1 MGASKRDVYKK
12 GREYDD
18 NYPYE
23 AAGIAALLR
32 DINSLSESRWYKGDI
47 DATTILADLKQALDS
62 SCLTPRMRQVV
73 ALYYFAQLTEEEV
86 ADILGVNRITVNE
99 AIDTALE
106 RVSTFMEYGYTKPT
120 NARADGLITPTH
132 PFLEWVNDVA
142 SGNQPVYSL
151 SEDITHWLATKGDS
165 KAQETVKQAVEGYTY
180 LPVYATDSDEY
191 PPYTDDQFRWKDR
204 RMTFVEDVF
213 PQRDTMGFRKVA
225 TKLEDTN
232 KDSREWNIERKRL
245 FI

>member
-1 MGASKRDVYKK
+1 MGATKRDVHKK
-12 GREYDD
+12 GREYHD

-32 DINSLSESRWYKGDI
+32 DINALSESRWYKGDI
-47 DATTILADLKQALDS
+47 DATTILTDLKQALDS

-73 ALYYFAQLTEEEV
+73 ALYYFAQMNEEEV
-86 ADILGVNRITVNE
+86 AEVIGVNRVTVNE
-99 AIDTALE
+99 SLETALE

-120 NARADGLITPTH
+120 NARIDAIVTPSH

-142 SGNQPVYSL
+142 SGNQPVYSF
-151 SEDITHWLATKGDS
+151 SEDITHWLASKGDS
-165 KAQETVKQAVEGYTY
+165 KAQETIKQSVDGYTY
-180 LPVYATDSDEY
+180 LPIYEKDCDEY

-204 RMTFVEDVF
+204 RMSFVSEVY
-213 PQRDTMGFRKVA
+213 PTRDTVGFRKVA
-225 TKLEDTN
+225 TKLEDN
-232 KDSREWNIERKRL
+232 NNDPSEWNLERKRL